1 MKKGLLIIDVQLGM
15 FDESDP
21 VFQGEILLKKIN
33 HLIGRA
39 RSADIPIFY
48 IQHNERAGQPLEPG
62 TPGWGI
68 HPNIAPHTHDVI
80 IQKNTPDSFH
90 KTRLQQELET
100 RSINELI
107 VTGIQSEI
115 CVDTTCRRAFSLGYK
130 VQLVSDAHSTW
141 DSSNL
146 TASQIIDHH
155 NNLLRWFAEV
165 KQSEAVFL

>member
-15 FDESDP
+15 FNEADP
-21 VFQGEILLKKIN
+21 VYQGEILLKKIRD
-33 HLIGRA
+33 LILRA
-39 RSADIPIFY
+39 RSLDIPIFY
-48 IQHNERAGQPLEPG
+48 IQHNARIGQPLEREK
-62 TPGWGI
+62 PGWVI
-68 HPNIAPHTHDVI
+68 HPDIAPCTHDVI

-90 KTRLQQELET
+90 KTNLHQELKT
-100 RSINELI
+100 RSVNELI
-107 VTGIQSEI
+107 VTGIQSEV

-141 DSSNL
+141 NSSDL

-165 KQSEAVFL
+165 KDSEAVIL